1 MKALGGS
8 LTDRANAS
16 IEAGCDVLLHC
27 SGFLKEADATLAEM
41 TEVAQAAPVLEGKAL
56 ERAND
61 AEDASMR
68 ASAFDAEAGWEQFR
82 ALIPDIGVTHA

>member
-1 MKALGGS
+1 
-8 LTDRANAS
+8 
-16 IEAGCDVLLHC
+16 
-27 SGFLKEADATLAEM
+27 M